1 MQSNPNIQMLAEA
14 LTSVM
19 AKASAAGIDFGGELK
34 LFETS
39 FNAAKSKPE
48 NKTEKI
54 ERYKTAVTMGKRF
67 SKAELLN
74 KINQ

>member
-1 MQSNPNIQMLAEA
+1 MQNNANIQMLAEA

-34 LFETS
+34 LIETS
-39 FNAAKSKPE
+39 LKAAKSKPE
-48 NKTEKI
+48 NKTDKI
-54 ERYKTAVTMGKRF
+54 ERYKAAVTMGKRF

-74 KINQ
+74 KIG